1 LLGADDF
8 VGGFGAHDADVGD
21 LMEAEQGA
29 FGFADEPVSVS
40 AVDRLLS
47 PDAEVPG
54 LVAEDGEIGEVA
66 LGGRFH
72 AMV

>member
-1 LLGADDF
+1 MGADDF

-21 LMEAEQGA
+21 LVEAEKGT
-29 FGFADEPVSVS
+29 FGLADEPVAVS
-40 AVDRLLS
+40 AADVLLS